1 MVSATGVGE
10 WQAYPGGFMGVVRS
24 APRRGTEHGRRTRAV
39 ATVAVLA
46 VCVAACSSDVRD
58 LGYAE
63 VLGTNDATSDVV
75 ELTVEEP
82 SPTPAPAAT
91 ATPVPTPTA
100 LPTPTPVPEPIVPT
114 DIIRKAIDD
123 NFEVLDEVDARYTFA
138 VHVDGLGYVE
148 QRRPVLELRPA
159 SNQKVVTAVGA
170 LELLPTEFR
179 FVTLLRMDE
188 DRRLYVEAGGD
199 PTLTQA
205 DIEAMIDEVAAHL
218 ATLPPLGGSQERL
231 SPPLTGGDP
240 EPTPGPPLEIT
251 DLIIDP
257 TYFDDTRTAPGW
269 PDRYVPADV
278 GPMSA
283 LMIDNNQHRGDDE
296 FVADPDQGNAELIA
310 ELLDEAGI
318 TVTGSVSVGEVDLA
332 AEVIVEHESSPLR
345 RLVSLILSISDNEVA
360 DALVRQIALDHAGT
374 SSILDGKQVIYD
386 RIEELGV
393 DLGRVDGDGS
403 GLSRLNRLSARQ
415 LVEVLIMA
423 RERPWWT
430 TMKNGLANAGVDG
443 TLRQRLEFSTTIGNV
458 KAKTGTLVD
467 VAALSG
473 YLTTV
478 DGGEV
483 TFSLIIEAEDREDAR
498 DALDRIVVALAS
510 STLPQLTG

>member
-1 MVSATGVGE
+1 M
-10 WQAYPGGFMGVVRS
+10 
-24 APRRGTEHGRRTRAV
+24 
-39 ATVAVLA
+39 
-46 VCVAACSSDVRD
+46 
-58 LGYAE
+58 
-63 VLGTNDATSDVV
+63 
-75 ELTVEEP
+75 
-82 SPTPAPAAT
+82 
-91 ATPVPTPTA
+91 
-100 LPTPTPVPEPIVPT
+100 
-114 DIIRKAIDD
+114 
-123 NFEVLDEVDARYTFA
+123 
-138 VHVDGLGYVE
+138 
-148 QRRPVLELRPA
+148 
-159 SNQKVVTAVGA
+159 
-170 LELLPTEFR
+170 
-179 FVTLLRMDE
+179 
-188 DRRLYVEAGGD
+188 
-199 PTLTQA
+199 
-205 DIEAMIDEVAAHL
+205 
-218 ATLPPLGGSQERL
+218 
-231 SPPLTGGDP
+231 
-240 EPTPGPPLEIT
+240 
-251 DLIIDP
+251 
-257 TYFDDTRTAPGW
+257 
-269 PDRYVPADV
+269 PADV

-483 TFSLIIEAEDREDAR
+483 TFSLIIEAEDREEAR

>member
-1 MVSATGVGE
+1 
-10 WQAYPGGFMGVVRS
+10 MGVVQT
-24 APRRGTEHGRRTRAV
+24 APRRGSGHARRTRAV
-39 ATVAVLA
+39 AVGAALA
-46 VCVAACSSDVRD
+46 LGVAACSTEVRD

-63 VLGTNDATSDVV
+63 VLATGDAAADVI
-75 ELTVEEP
+75 ELAAEEP
-82 SPTPAPAAT
+82 SPTPAPTVT
-91 ATPVPTPTA
+91 ATPMPTPTA
-100 LPTPTPVPEPIVPT
+100 LPTPTPMPEPLVPT

-123 NFEVLDEVDARYTFA
+123 NFEVLDELDARYTYA
-138 VHVDGLGYVE
+138 VHVEGLGYVE

-159 SNQKVVTAVGA
+159 SNQKVLTAVGA
-170 LELLPTEFR
+170 LELLPIEFR
-179 FVTLLRMDE
+179 FVTLMRLDG
-188 DRRLYVEAGGD
+188 DGRLYVEAGGD

-205 DIEAMIDEVAAHL
+205 DINAMIGQVVVHL
-218 ATLPPLGGSQERL
+218 ASLAAPEGSQERL

-240 EPTPGPPLEIT
+240 EPTPAPALEIT
-251 DLIIDP
+251 DLIVDP
-257 TYFDDTRTAPGW
+257 SYFDDTRTAPGW
-269 PDRYVPADV
+269 PERYVPADV

-310 ELLDEAGI
+310 ELLDDAGVA
-318 TVTGSVSVGEVDLA
+318 VTGSVTVGPVDTSA
-332 AEVIVEHESSPLR
+332 PVVAEHASSPLR
-345 RLVSLILSISDNEVA
+345 RLVSLILSTSDNEVA

-374 SSILDGKQVIYD
+374 SSILDGKQAIYD

-393 DLGRVDGDGS
+393 EIGPVDGDGS
-403 GLSRLNRLSARQ
+403 GLSRRNRLSARE
-415 LVEVLIMA
+415 LVEVLLVA
-423 RERPWWT
+423 KDRPWWT

-458 KAKTGTLVD
+458 RAKTGTLVD

-483 TFSLIIEAEDREDAR
+483 TFSLVIEAEAREDAR

-510 STLPQLTG
+510 STLPQLTAD